1 MYLYEKNDQ
10 MAHKNYIGT
19 KITDKMTKWEMRADY
34 FLVARVKSRYLCNH
48 QTSHSAWTK
57 NCKGKP
63 RNGKD
68 H

>member
-1 MYLYEKNDQ
+1 M
-10 MAHKNYIGT
+10 MHKNHIET
-19 KITDKMTKWEMRADY
+19 KITDKMTKWEMHADY
-34 FLVARVKSRYLCNH
+34 FLVAREISHYLCNH

-57 NCKGKP
+57 NCKGKS